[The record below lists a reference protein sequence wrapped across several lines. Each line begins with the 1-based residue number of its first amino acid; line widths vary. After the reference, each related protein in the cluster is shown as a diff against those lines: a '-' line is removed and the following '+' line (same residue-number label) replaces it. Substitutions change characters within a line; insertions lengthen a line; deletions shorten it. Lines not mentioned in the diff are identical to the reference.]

1 MTSKKIV
8 LKFPIKV
15 VNEPIIYKLAKDYD
29 LEFNI
34 LKANIKPDE
43 EGILVLEL
51 RGKKESFDKGLEYLK
66 KLNIVIQP
74 LKKDIVRNEKSCTH
88 CGACVT
94 ICPTGAFSV
103 DKKNRKIIFNEEKC
117 IACEICISACPMRA
131 MAIHF

>member
-51 RGKKESFDKGLEYLK
+51 RGKKESFDKGFEYLK

-103 DKKNRKIIFNEEKC
+103 DKIKGPKPQKK
-117 IACEICISACPMRA
+117 
-131 MAIHF
+131 